1 VSWIWLTTVTV
12 RPPAATQIHSS
23 LLSISVGA
31 VLMPA
36 AYHYSLSWRT
46 DTASTDQKSAILKMS
61 HGVGAFFLQR
71 KNTLDPNILIKVSVV
86 LVIGV
91 KSVNEMRRS
100 LIMIAQYTVPTFSFN
115 CGRTHIFLRIQIG
128 AIDFPSRDLICTS
141 GSLNSG
147 RRKEVVRAASS
158 RVQAFAPLHMPHLNA

>member
-1 VSWIWLTTVTV
+1 MTV
-12 RPPAATQIHSS
+12 RRPAATQIHSS

-71 KNTLDPNILIKVSVV
+71 NTLDSNVLIKVSVV
-86 LVIGV
+86 LVIGAI
-91 KSVNEMRRS
+91 SLNEVRC
-100 LIMIAQYTVPTFSFN
+100 IPIIPAQYIVATSSFN

-128 AIDFPSRDLICTS
+128 PADLPSRDLICTS
-141 GSLNSG
+141 G
-147 RRKEVVRAASS
+147 
-158 RVQAFAPLHMPHLNA
+158 

>member
-1 VSWIWLTTVTV
+1 VAI
-12 RPPAATQIHSS
+12 RRPAATQIHSS

-61 HGVGAFFLQR
+61 HGVGVFFLQR
-71 KNTLDPNILIKVSVV
+71 KNTSVSNVLIKVSVV
-86 LVIGV
+86 LVIGAI
-91 KSVNEMRRS
+91 SLNEVRR
-100 LIMIAQYTVPTFSFN
+100 IPIIIAQYIVPTFSFN

-128 AIDFPSRDLICTS
+128 PTDLASRDLI
-141 GSLNSG
+141 
-147 RRKEVVRAASS
+147 
-158 RVQAFAPLHMPHLNA
+158 

>member
-1 VSWIWLTTVTV
+1 MQV
-12 RPPAATQIHSS
+12 RRSPCVIDLADYRRPAATQIHSS

-71 KNTLDPNILIKVSVV
+71 KNI
-86 LVIGV
+86 
-91 KSVNEMRRS
+91 
-100 LIMIAQYTVPTFSFN
+100 
-115 CGRTHIFLRIQIG
+115 
-128 AIDFPSRDLICTS
+128 
-141 GSLNSG
+141 
-147 RRKEVVRAASS
+147 
-158 RVQAFAPLHMPHLNA
+158 

>member
-1 VSWIWLTTVTV
+1 VSWIWLTTATV
-12 RPPAATQIHSS
+12 RHPAATQIHSS

-71 KNTLDPNILIKVSVV
+71 KNTLDSNILIKVSVV
-86 LVIGV
+86 LVIGAI
-91 KSVNEMRRS
+91 SLNEMRR
-100 LIMIAQYTVPTFSFN
+100 IPIIIAQYIVATSSFN

-128 AIDFPSRDLICTS
+128 PTDLPSEDLI
-141 GSLNSG
+141 
-147 RRKEVVRAASS
+147 
-158 RVQAFAPLHMPHLNA
+158 

>member
-1 VSWIWLTTVTV
+1 MTA
-12 RPPAATQIHSS
+12 RRPAATQIHSS

-61 HGVGAFFLQR
+61 HGVCAFFLQF
-71 KNTLDPNILIKVSVV
+71 KNTLDSNVLIKVSVV
-86 LVIGV
+86 LVIGAI
-91 KSVNEMRRS
+91 SLNEMR
-100 LIMIAQYTVPTFSFN
+100 LIPIIITQYIVPTSSFN

-128 AIDFPSRDLICTS
+128 LTDFPSRDLICTS
-141 GSLNSG
+141 VLLNSG
-147 RRKEVVRAASS
+147 CRREVVRTASS
-158 RVQAFAPLHMPHLNA
+158 RVQAFAPLRLPHLSS

>member
-1 VSWIWLTTVTV
+1 MAV
-12 RPPAATQIHSS
+12 RRPAATQIHSS

-61 HGVGAFFLQR
+61 HGVGAFFLR
-71 KNTLDPNILIKVSVV
+71 CKNKSDSNVLIKVSVV
-86 LVIGV
+86 LVIGAI
-91 KSVNEMRRS
+91 SLNEMRG
-100 LIMIAQYTVPTFSFN
+100 IPIIIAQYIVPTFCFN

-128 AIDFPSRDLICTS
+128 LTDFLSRDHI
-141 GSLNSG
+141 
-147 RRKEVVRAASS
+147 
-158 RVQAFAPLHMPHLNA
+158 

>member
-1 VSWIWLTTVTV
+1 VTV
-12 RPPAATQIHSS
+12 RRPAATQIHSS

-61 HGVGAFFLQR
+61 HGVGAFFLQC
-71 KNTLDPNILIKVSVV
+71 KNTLDFNVLIKVSVV
-86 LVIGV
+86 LVIGAI
-91 KSVNEMRRS
+91 STNEVRR
-100 LIMIAQYTVPTFSFN
+100 IPIIAAQYIVATSSFN

-128 AIDFPSRDLICTS
+128 PADLPSRDLICTS
-141 GSLNSG
+141 GSLNSE
-147 RRKEVVRAASS
+147 RRKKVVRAALS
-158 RVQAFAPLHMPHLNA
+158 RVQAFAPPLLPHLNA

>member
-1 VSWIWLTTVTV
+1 MRSKASMQVRRFPCVMDLANTVTV
-12 RPPAATQIHSS
+12 RRPAATQIHSS

-61 HGVGAFFLQR
+61 HGVSAFYLQLR
-71 KNTLDPNILIKVSVV
+71 NTLDPNVLIKVSVV

-91 KSVNEMRRS
+91 ISLNQVRR
-100 LIMIAQYTVPTFSFN
+100 IPIIIAQYIVPTSSFN

-128 AIDFPSRDLICTS
+128 PTDFPPRDLI
-141 GSLNSG
+141 
-147 RRKEVVRAASS
+147 
-158 RVQAFAPLHMPHLNA
+158 